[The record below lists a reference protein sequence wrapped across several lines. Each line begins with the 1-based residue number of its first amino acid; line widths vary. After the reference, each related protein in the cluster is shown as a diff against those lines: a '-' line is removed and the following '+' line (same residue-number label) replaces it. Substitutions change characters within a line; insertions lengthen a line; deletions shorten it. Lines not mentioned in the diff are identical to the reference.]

1 VLETIM
7 PTGFTKEGFRFHFYS
22 NERNEPPHIHVTG
35 KGGEMKLWLPSLTVA
50 FSFGLSP
57 PAQRRVV
64 EITHENITLLMERWN
79 EFSRKK
85 N

>member
-1 VLETIM
+1 
-7 PTGFTKEGFRFHFYS
+7 
-22 NERNEPPHIHVTG
+22 VTNDR
-35 KGGEMKLWLPSLTVA
+35 GEMKIWLPSLTVA

-64 EITHENITLLMERWN
+64 EITHDNITLLMERWN